1 MAKYRVR
8 IACEVLNKW
17 RTQDEVFELSDEQAQ
32 LLKPPH
38 GNVIVPYNPDPNTDA
53 ESAPVQVMPKKDR
66 NDGRLN
72 RS

>member
-38 GNVIVPYNPDPNTDA
+38 GNVILPYKPDTTTGAN
-53 ESAPVQVMPKKDR
+53 SAPEEDEPNKER
-66 NDGRLN
+66 ADGRLN